1 MLALL
6 APGQQAASA
15 QDLSV
20 DVNVIILQFKLAVYA
35 THSEEF
41 TPDVLKSAKS
51 LVRRKKKKSEAHL
64 SSRPG
69 QLSPQHH

>member
-51 LVRRKKKKSEAHL
+51 LVRRKKKKKVRL
-64 SSRPG
+64 T
-69 QLSPQHH
+69 